1 MTGPNVMLVTQI
13 SRVGILAIVLGVM
26 LHLPG
31 YSLAQQARAHAE
43 RHPSRDA
50 EPQSHAEHA
59 YNETGSQSAKLTAV
73 RPAANGDLTRVVM
86 EVSRPVLYQVGHL
99 PGDAASGLGPRI
111 YVDIASTKLAMETEE
126 PISVRNGTVKQI
138 RIGQFTPDIVRVVLD
153 LEAPRD
159 FSAFLLPEP
168 FRIVLELNDGANGA
182 VATAAT
188 NKRRAGAETI
198 DARRSKPKPTGI
210 RKIVLDPGHGGKDPG
225 AIGPGG
231 IAEKDIVLTVARK
244 LAAKLAKEM
253 GIEVVL
259 TRTDDRFIPLED
271 RTAIANAQNA
281 DLFISLHMNASPN
294 ADARGV
300 ETYYLDNTT
309 DEASIRLAAR
319 ENATSRKNIS
329 DLQFILS
336 DMLQNMKLEDSVT
349 LAHRLQGALV
359 ATSSGTHLREIKD
372 LGVKKALFYVL
383 VGARMPSV
391 LVEMFFI
398 TNRDEVRAM
407 SQEKFQEAV
416 ADSLFDGIQKYHHS
430 VIAAK
435 TL

>member
-1 MTGPNVMLVTQI
+1 MVNPCIAVVLLALVFLLPDC
-13 SRVGILAIVLGVM
+13 SLG
-26 LHLPG
+26 
-31 YSLAQQARAHAE
+31 QQPPAGAE
-43 RHPSRDA
+43 RVR
-50 EPQSHAEHA
+50 SHASEPRSHVREA
-59 YNETGSQSAKLTAV
+59 GTQPARLTAV
-73 RPAANGDLTRVVM
+73 RPAAAEGLTRVVM
-86 EVSRPVLYQVGHL
+86 EISQPVRYQVGHL
-99 PGDAASGLGPRI
+99 SGDAARGLAPRI
-111 YVDIASTKLAMETEE
+111 YVDIATTKLAMETDE
-126 PISVRNGTVKQI
+126 PISVQNGTLKQI
-138 RIGQFTPDIVRVVLD
+138 RIGQFSEDTVRVVLD
-153 LEAPRD
+153 LDAPRD

-168 FRIVLELNDGANGA
+168 FRIVLEIQGSAAN
-182 VATAAT
+182 VVPTAAT
-188 NKRRAGAETI
+188 NRRDVVAET
-198 DARRSKPKPTGI
+198 RTPLPPKPQPTGI
-210 RKIVLDPGHGGKDPG
+210 RKVVLDPGHGGKDPG
-225 AIGPGG
+225 AIGAGG
-231 IAEKDIVLTVARK
+231 IAEKDIVLAVARK
-244 LAAKLAKEM
+244 LAARLKKEM

-294 ADARGV
+294 ADVRGV

-359 ATSSGTHLREIKD
+359 ATSAGRHMREIKD

-398 TNRDEVRAM
+398 TNRDEGRAM
-407 SQEKFQEAV
+407 SHETFQEAV
-416 ADSLFDGIQKYHHS
+416 ADSLFDGIQQYHHS
-430 VIAAK
+430 MLAAK